1 MVLSIIVVIYREGVL
16 KVKEA
21 DKISETVRSDI
32 IPNIS
37 SHLDIWSKDKEVQE
51 GKSERKVSVTWSLSL
66 PAFAV

>member
-1 MVLSIIVVIYREGVL
+1 MTYNSRKSKGAIDYCSDLQRRST

-21 DKISETVRSDI
+21 DKVSETVRSDI

-51 GKSERKVSVTWSLSL
+51 AKSERKVSMT
-66 PAFAV
+66 